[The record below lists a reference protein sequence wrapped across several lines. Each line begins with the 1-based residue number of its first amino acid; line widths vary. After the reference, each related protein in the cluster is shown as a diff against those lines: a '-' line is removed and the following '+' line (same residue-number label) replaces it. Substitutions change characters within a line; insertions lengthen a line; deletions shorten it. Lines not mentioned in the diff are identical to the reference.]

1 MPDRDS
7 DLGLNH
13 DSDEAMVLDQRD
25 GLEGAPPP
33 PELPPLNPPPLPVDN
48 FN

>member
-7 DLGLNH
+7 DLGLNQRL
-13 DSDEAMVLDQRD
+13 DEAMVLDQRD

-33 PELPPLNPPPLPVDN
+33 PELPPQSTTVAG
-48 FN
+48 